1 MSDNPG
7 WRDRLFGGLKKT
19 SSKLSEN
26 LTGLITKGK
35 LDAEMLDEI
44 EEALIAPISARQRL
58 RKSATNLRPHASTR
72 V

>member
-7 WRDRLFGGLKKT
+7 WRDKLFGGLKKT

-26 LTGLITKGK
+26 LSGLITKGK

-44 EEALIAPISARQRL
+44 EEALIVTDLGP
-58 RKSATNLRPHASTR
+58 ATAAQSWITGG
-72 V
+72 